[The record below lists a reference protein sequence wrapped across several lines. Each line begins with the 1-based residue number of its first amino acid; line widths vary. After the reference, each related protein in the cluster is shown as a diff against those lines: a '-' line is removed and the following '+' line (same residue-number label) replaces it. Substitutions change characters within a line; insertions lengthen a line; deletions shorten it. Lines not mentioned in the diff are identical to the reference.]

1 MNALA
6 WLDATPMESPYYVAC
21 LVGVMSAWFAFTA
34 AFVLFKQKTP
44 GGAQAAQPAPA
55 VPAAPATR
63 DRRSLYGILLQGVGF
78 FFMWLSFRPPFAM
91 VSRLPGPL
99 ALVLGAFA
107 VVLAWSS
114 AAFAVWAQ
122 RTLGKEWSYE
132 ARLVEGHR
140 LVTAGPYAIVRH
152 PIYSAMLGLWLA
164 TALAVA
170 RPWGLVLG
178 LVPMLV
184 GTWIRVRSEDRLLRG
199 AFGDGFETWAR
210 RVPAVVPFLRG
221 A

>member
-1 MNALA
+1 
-6 WLDATPMESPYYVAC
+6 
-21 LVGVMSAWFAFTA
+21 
-34 AFVLFKQKTP
+34 
-44 GGAQAAQPAPA
+44 
-55 VPAAPATR
+55 
-63 DRRSLYGILLQGVGF
+63 
-78 FFMWLSFRPPFAM
+78 
-91 VSRLPGPL
+91 
-99 ALVLGAFA
+99 
-107 VVLAWSS
+107 
-114 AAFAVWAQ
+114 
-122 RTLGKEWSYE
+122 
-132 ARLVEGHR
+132 
-140 LVTAGPYAIVRH
+140 VTAGPYAIVRH

-178 LVPMLV
+178 LVPMLL